1 LRALNRHLGENVVGL
16 RGLVDQ
22 VYRQIHHKVNREDI
36 KKLISAKYVLLSYCS
51 SVGYSWWTRHTGVG
65 ILLPWLSASLVS
77 LVTVCITHADS
88 YALRVFVWLLL
99 HH

>member
-1 LRALNRHLGENVVGL
+1 VGL